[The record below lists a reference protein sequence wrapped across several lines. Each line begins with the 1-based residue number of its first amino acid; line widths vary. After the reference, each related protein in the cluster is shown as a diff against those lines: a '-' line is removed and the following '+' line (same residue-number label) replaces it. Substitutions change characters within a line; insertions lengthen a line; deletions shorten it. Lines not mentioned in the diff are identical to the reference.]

1 MRTNIS
7 LLFYLKK
14 RSTYK
19 NGPVAIYLRFTV
31 NGQRAEASTGRTC
44 DPSRWNT
51 QAGRATGTKEDV
63 RTLNSYL
70 DTLQAKAQEFH
81 RWMTA
86 NDEMVTA
93 ETLKNRFIGKTEK
106 VRTLVSVFEDHN
118 QKMSSLVGQEFEKST
133 LQRYETALMHTKE
146 FMQWQYKVS
155 DIPITKINFEF
166 LNDFEYYLRSVR
178 KCANNSAIKYIKNLG
193 KIVRI
198 CLGNGW
204 LTVDPY
210 LNYKPKTR
218 KIHRIVL
225 TNEELTAIADKQFP
239 VDRLRLVRDIFLFS
253 CYTGLAYVDVKKLKR
268 SEMVKGIDGDF
279 WIYTKRQKTDTLSR
293 IPVLP
298 AALKVIERYA
308 NNPQCIVKDLLLPVM
323 SNQKMNAYL
332 KEIAD
337 LCGISK
343 LLTFHIARHTFA
355 TTVTLN
361 NGVPIESVAK
371 MMGHTSI
378 KTTQIYAK
386 VMDHKI
392 SSDMATLKTKLS
404 SIN

>member
-1 MRTNIS
+1 MRTTLT
-7 LLFYLKK
+7 LLFSMRKP
-14 RSTYK
+14 K
-19 NGPVAIYLRFTV
+19 NYQSGDMPIYLRITV
-31 NGQRAEASTGRTC
+31 DGQRAEVAVSRKF
-44 DPSRWNT
+44 DPSRWDT
-51 QAGRATGTKEDV
+51 HLGRAIGTKADAKA
-63 RTLNSYL
+63 LNSYL
-70 DTLQAKAQEFH
+70 EGVQGKLHELH
-81 RWMTA
+81 RQMTEADA
-86 NDEMVTA
+86 NTTA
-93 ETLKNRFIGKTEK
+93 ETLKNRFIGKVEK
-106 VRTLVSVFEDHN
+106 ARTLVVVFEDHN
-118 QKMSSLVGQEFEKST
+118 QKMRSLVGQEFEKST
-133 LQRYETALMHTKE
+133 LQRYETALMHTKD
-146 FMQWQYKVS
+146 FMQWQHNVS
-155 DIPITKINFEF
+155 DIPITKINFAF

-210 LNYKPKTR
+210 LNYKPKT
-218 KIHRIVL
+218 KAVHRDVL
-225 TNEELTAIADKQFP
+225 TKEEL
-239 VDRLRLVRDIFLFS
+239 DRLIKKKFDIERLRVVRDVFVFC
-253 CYTGLAYVDVKKLKR
+253 CYTGLAYVDVHKLKR
-268 SEMVKGIDGDF
+268 SELVKGIDGDL
-279 WIYTKRQKTDTLSR
+279 WIYTSRKKTDTLSR

-298 AALKVIERYA
+298 TALSVIESY
-308 NNPQCIVKDLLLPVM
+308 NDHPQCIAEDSLLPVM

-337 LCGISK
+337 LCKIKK

-392 SSDMATLKTKLS
+392 SSDMQLLRKKLVTD
-404 SIN
+404 

>member
-1 MRTNIS
+1 MRTNIN

-14 RSTYK
+14 RSGYK
-19 NGPVAIYLRFTV
+19 EGTVAIYLRFTV
-31 NGQRAEASTGRTC
+31 DGKRAEASTGQVC
-44 DPSRWNT
+44 EPSRWDT
-51 QAGRATGTKEDV
+51 HAGRAIGTKENV
-63 RTLNSYL
+63 RTLNYYL
-70 DTLQAKAQEFH
+70 DTLQAKAQELH

-86 NDEMVTA
+86 NDEMITA
-93 ETLKNRFIGKTEK
+93 ESLKNRFTGKTEK
-106 VRTLVSVFEDHN
+106 VCTLITVFEDHN
-118 QKMSSLVGQEFEKST
+118 QKMRSLVGQEFEKST
-133 LQRYETALMHTKE
+133 LQRYETALMHTKD
-146 FMQWQYKVS
+146 FMHWQHNVS

-210 LNYKPKTR
+210 LNYKPKT
-218 KIHRIVL
+218 KKVHRIVL
-225 TNEELTAIADKQFP
+225 TTEELKTMAEKQFS
-239 VDRLRLVRDIFLFS
+239 VERLRLVRDIFLFS
-253 CYTGLAYVDVKKLKR
+253 CYTGLAYVDVRKLKR
-268 SEMVKGIDGDF
+268 SEVIKGIDGDL
-279 WIYTKRQKTDTLSR
+279 WIYTNRQKTDTLSR
-293 IPVLP
+293 IPILP
-298 AALKVIERYA
+298 AALSIVGRYQD
-308 NNPQCIVKDLLLPVM
+308 NPQCICDDLLLPVM
-323 SNQKMNAYL
+323 SNQKLNAYL

-392 SSDMATLKTKLS
+392 SFDMQQLKEKLS
-404 SIN
+404 AG

>member
-1 MRTNIS
+1 MRTTLT
-7 LLFYLKK
+7 LLFSMRKP
-14 RSTYK
+14 K
-19 NGPVAIYLRFTV
+19 NYQSGDMPIYLRITV
-31 NGQRAEASTGRTC
+31 DGQRAEVAVSRKF
-44 DPSRWNT
+44 DPSRWDT
-51 QAGRATGTKEDV
+51 HLGRANGTKAD
-63 RTLNSYL
+63 
-70 DTLQAKAQEFH
+70 AKALNAYLEGVQGKLHELH
-81 RWMTA
+81 RQMTEADA
-86 NDEMVTA
+86 NTTA
-93 ETLKNRFIGKTEK
+93 ETLKNRFIGKVEK
-106 VRTLVSVFEDHN
+106 ARTLITVFEDHN
-118 QKMSSLVGQEFEKST
+118 QKMKSLVGQEFEKST
-133 LQRYETALMHTKE
+133 LQRYETALMHTKD
-146 FMQWQYKVS
+146 FMQWQHNVS
-155 DIPITKINFEF
+155 DIPITKINFAF

-210 LNYKPKTR
+210 LNYKPKT
-218 KIHRIVL
+218 KAVHRDVL
-225 TNEELTAIADKQFP
+225 TKEEL
-239 VDRLRLVRDIFLFS
+239 DRLIKKKFDIERLNVVRDVFVFC
-253 CYTGLAYVDVKKLKR
+253 CYTGLAYVDVHKLKR
-268 SEMVKGIDGDF
+268 SELVKGIDGDL
-279 WIYTKRQKTDTLSR
+279 WIYTSRKKTDTLSR

-298 AALKVIERYA
+298 VALSVIESY
-308 NNPQCIVKDLLLPVM
+308 NHHPQCIAEDSLLPVM

-337 LCGISK
+337 LCKINK

-392 SSDMATLKTKLS
+392 SSDMQLLREKL
-404 SIN
+404 IAG

>member
-1 MRTNIS
+1 MRTNIN

-31 NGQRAEASTGRTC
+31 DGQRAEASTGKTC

-51 QAGRATGTKEDV
+51 QAGRAIGTKEDV
-63 RTLNSYL
+63 RSLNAYL

-86 NDEMVTA
+86 NDEMITA
-93 ETLKNRFIGKTEK
+93 ESLKNRFIGKTEK
-106 VRTLVSVFEDHN
+106 ARTLITVFEDHN
-118 QKMSSLVGQEFEKST
+118 QKMRSLVGQEFEKST
-133 LQRYETALMHTKE
+133 FQRYETALMHTKD
-146 FMQWQYKVS
+146 FMQWQHNVS

-210 LNYKPKTR
+210 LNYKPKT
-218 KIHRIVL
+218 KKVHRIVL
-225 TNEELTAIADKQFP
+225 TKEELTAIAEKQFP
-239 VDRLRLVRDIFLFS
+239 MDRLKLVRDIFLFS

-268 SEMVKGIDGDF
+268 SEMVKGIDGAL
-279 WIYTKRQKTDTLSR
+279 WIYTHRQKTDTLSR
-293 IPVLP
+293 IPILP
-298 AALKVIERYA
+298 TALNVIERYED
-308 NNPQCIVKDLLLPVM
+308 NPQCIVDDLLLPVM

-392 SSDMATLKTKLS
+392 SSDMAALKIKLS